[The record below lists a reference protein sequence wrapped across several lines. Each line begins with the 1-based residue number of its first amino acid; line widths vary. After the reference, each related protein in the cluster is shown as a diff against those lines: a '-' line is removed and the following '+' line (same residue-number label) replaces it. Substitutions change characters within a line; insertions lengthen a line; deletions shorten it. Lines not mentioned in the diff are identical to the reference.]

1 MNVQK
6 LPVLRENESELAIN
20 ERVSAISDTDYSTLL
35 KKSVSASRAYL
46 APGQSMNT
54 AEHKAFSAFLYELQ
68 SYQASIFRTVEEF
81 HETLGSN
88 TLVLRIPVSRWDILT
103 ASGSSRNSAHK
114 KETLQ
119 KLSRKQFIWEE
130 VGLDGYKPGADFE
143 NSNLFLSAGI
153 IDGHVVF
160 RIPVRTRHN
169 LMVKTSEPSFFL
181 NIMAMKDGISNKY
194 QYPLHEL
201 ICQHIDLT
209 SSEKQIVDISLN
221 QEELLLHLKVE
232 YESKIIKGRV
242 RPIFKIPEKM
252 MTPARIKEKIISPAI
267 EKLHK
272 KRELFGMDVSVTHK
286 KLGDGVIIY
295 TFNVQYTPVHLKTD
309 NSMLLKY
316 KDEMVYIEAC
326 FNKYPVDSKNRDRL
340 ETLAQSNERELLYI
354 YDCWKRAESSK
365 ANKISGYFLTCYKQ
379 NQQHFEAITNELI
392 ERKNCELQKRRDAEM
407 ESINKQ
413 EIAEIEREYEIA
425 KTSFF
430 EKVQQDEELLNE
442 AMAEFERQGHLRSL
456 PLPSNPTISD
466 IKESPMARGTF
477 RDFLFKT
484 YSPLTE
490 ADIEQRSRGVD
501 IEGEIKKSETL
512 GVSSY
517 GESEKDA

>member
-1 MNVQK
+1 MS
-6 LPVLRENESELAIN
+6 ENESELAIN
-20 ERVSAISDTDYSTLL
+20 ERVPAISDTDNSLLL
-35 KKSVSASRAYL
+35 KKSVSVSRAYL

-114 KETLQ
+114 KQTLQ

-130 VGLDGYKPGADFE
+130 VGLEGYRPGSDFE

-169 LMVKTSEPSFFL
+169 LMVKASEPSFYL

-209 SSEKQIVDISLN
+209 SSEKQIVDITLD
-221 QEELLLHLKVE
+221 QEELLLRLKVE
-232 YESKIIKGRV
+232 YDSKIVNGRV
-242 RPIFKIPEKM
+242 KPIFKIPEKM
-252 MTPARIKEKIISPAI
+252 MTPARIKEKIITPAI

-272 KRELFGMDVSVTHK
+272 KRDLFGMDVSVTHK
-286 KLGDGVIIY
+286 KLGDGLIIY
-295 TFNVQYTPVHLKTD
+295 TINVRYTPVHLKTN

-316 KDEMVYIEAC
+316 KDEMVYIDSC
-326 FNKYPVDSKNRDRL
+326 FKKYPIDTKNRDRL
-340 ETLAQSNERELLYI
+340 ETLAQSDERELLYI
-354 YDCWKRAESSK
+354 YDCWKRAEKSN
-365 ANKISGYFLTCYKQ
+365 ANKISGYFLACYKQ
-379 NQQHFEAITNELI
+379 NQDHFEAITNELI
-392 ERKNCELQKRRDAEM
+392 ERKNRELQKRRDAEIK
-407 ESINKQ
+407 SIQKQ
-413 EIAEIEREYEIA
+413 EKEELKKEYEIA

-430 EKVQQDEELLNE
+430 EKVQQDAELLNE
-442 AMAEFERQGHLRSL
+442 AMAEFERQGHLRGLRL
-456 PLPSNPTISD
+456 PTNPTFED
-466 IKESPMARGTF
+466 IKESPMARGIF

-484 YSPLTE
+484 YSPLTHE
-490 ADIEQRSRGVD
+490 DIEQRAKGID
-501 IEGEIKKSETL
+501 IEGEVTKSDTL
-512 GVSSY
+512 EASSY
-517 GESEKDA
+517 GEPLKGA